1 MIAEAARSARH
12 VLKVNALLELLS
24 EVCKELL
31 KAEGLTLKLF
41 DL

>member
-12 VLKVNALLELLS
+12 ILEVNALLELLS

-31 KAEGLTLKLF
+31 KT
-41 DL
+41 